1 MSIQLQQQI
10 KNNALEIKDYIHDL
24 YDWEEQMNT
33 SQKPQKKQNLQIDP
47 NSVPIR
53 GKVEQEKQSE
63 ILKKQLKRDTNS
75 VQNYYDA
82 WNKVDVDKL
91 LEETD
96 EPIVMDVYK
105 KPQQT
110 NINNKIVVKGGRN
123 VIKSQ
128 VILNKEQANELF
140 KQQEFQKAIEKY
152 TECIQELNQK
162 QSLNEE
168 ELEQLVII
176 YSNRAQCQL
185 KLLDYNQA
193 LLDCNKALNL
203 NSNHQ
208 KSLLRRSTVLQELG
222 KWKEA
227 LKDSEK
233 LVLLG
238 DQDAKQIVLKLQ
250 KKIQMKKENARNQLK
265 QVKNFMND
273 PVTIQVVDQEKEE
286 IKVEFKSNYLNEIDD

>member
-10 KNNALEIKDYIHDL
+10 KNNALEIKEYIHDL
-24 YDWEEQMNT
+24 YDWEESVNT
-33 SQKPQKKQNLQIDP
+33 TQKPQKKQNEQIDP

-63 ILKKQLKRDTNS
+63 ILKKQLKRDQNS

-91 LEETD
+91 LEESD
-96 EPIVMDVYK
+96 DPIVMDVYK

-110 NINNKIVVKGGRN
+110 NINNKIVIKGGRN

-140 KQQEFQKAIEKY
+140 KLQEFQKAIEKY

-193 LLDCNKALNL
+193 LLDCNKALSL

-238 DQDAKQIVLKLQ
+238 DQDAKQIVAKLQ
-250 KKIQMKKENARNQLK
+250 KKIQVKKENARNQLK
-265 QVKNFMND
+265 QVKPFMND
-273 PVTIQVVDQEKEE
+273 SVTVQVIDQEKED
-286 IKVEFKSNYLNEIDD
+286 IKVELKSNYLNEIDD

>member
-185 KLLDYNQA
+185 KLLDYSQA

-286 IKVEFKSNYLNEIDD
+286 IKVEFRSNYLNEIDD

>member
-10 KNNALEIKDYIHDL
+10 KNNALEIKEYIHDL
-24 YDWEEQMNT
+24 YDWEESVNT
-33 SQKPQKKQNLQIDP
+33 AQKPQKKQNQQIDP

-63 ILKKQLKRDTNS
+63 ILKKQLKRDQNS

-91 LEETD
+91 LEESD
-96 EPIVMDVYK
+96 DPIVMDVYK

-110 NINNKIVVKGGRN
+110 NINNKIVIKGGRN

-140 KQQEFQKAIEKY
+140 KLQEFQKAIEKY
-152 TECIQELNQK
+152 TDCIQELNQK

-193 LLDCNKALNL
+193 LLDCNKALSL

-238 DQDAKQIVLKLQ
+238 DQDAKQIVAKLQ
-250 KKIQMKKENARNQLK
+250 KKIQVKKENARNQLK
-265 QVKNFMND
+265 QVKPFMND
-273 PVTIQVVDQEKEE
+273 SVTVQVIDQEKED
-286 IKVEFKSNYLNEIDD
+286 INVELKSNYLNEIDD

>member
-10 KNNALEIKDYIHDL
+10 KNNALEIKEYIHDL
-24 YDWEEQMNT
+24 YDWEEQVNT
-33 SQKPQKKQNLQIDP
+33 QQKPQKKQNIDLDQ
-47 NSVPIR
+47 NQVPIR
-53 GKVEQEKQSE
+53 GKVEQEKQCE

-96 EPIVMDVYK
+96 DAIIMDVYK
-105 KPQQT
+105 KPQQINT
-110 NINNKIVVKGGRN
+110 NSKIVIKGGRN

-140 KQQEFQKAIEKY
+140 KQQEFQKAIQKY
-152 TECIQELNQK
+152 TECIEELNQK

-193 LLDCNKALNL
+193 LFDCNKALSL

-238 DQDAKQIVLKLQ
+238 DQDAKQIVAKLQ
-250 KKIQMKKENARNQLK
+250 KKIQQKRENARNQLK
-265 QVKNFMND
+265 QVKPFMND
-273 PVTIQVVDQEKEE
+273 SVTIQVIDQEKED
-286 IKVEFKSNYLNEIDD
+286 IKVETRSNYLNEIDD